1 MEYDAVTR
9 AQKKKVIDWIASGFE
24 RYAAKC
30 TDPSEYDLSGVDIAQ
45 IRTKMHRYSEEF
57 DRILRANTDDNGLEM
72 PRLRKDLLRL
82 IDQNCPAVDV
92 VELMVRCTSEFNVA
106 LARGLHRFEITQQ
119 DLSDLEV
126 CHQQTA
132 KLISE
137 LRRSGNSGPSVF
149 FPDLLPEGVRQARR
163 HLENLSERSDFIAER
178 LRDCRRAKNFPW
190 VNAFLKHGDVAFFY
204 RLLKY
209 FRGYRCGCPT
219 LSRLLKAMQRVRQ
232 IVDGDARRLPLNR
245 KPIKRSTSARACKS
259 VARKGDQLS
268 GRALQR
274 RLHRFF
280 HQNSRMT
287 AVLKRS
293 LQFYYS
299 EQWAEHR
306 QSGETLMTF
315 FDKLWAR
322 FLPESTNSQSTT
334 TQTMPRATPTADTSP
349 PSSSTNPSTPQGAR
363 PSSGTTTTPPP
374 TRRH

>member
-178 LRDCRRAKNFPW
+178 LSDCRRAKNFPW

-259 VARKGDQLS
+259 VARKARDQLFS
-268 GRALQR
+268 SEPQDDGR
-274 RLHRFF
+274 
-280 HQNSRMT
+280 
-287 AVLKRS
+287 V
-293 LQFYYS
+293 
-299 EQWAEHR
+299 
-306 QSGETLMTF
+306 ETIHENLLF
-315 FDKLWAR
+315 GGGLSIVKV
-322 FLPESTNSQSTT
+322 
-334 TQTMPRATPTADTSP
+334 
-349 PSSSTNPSTPQGAR
+349 GR
-363 PSSGTTTTPPP
+363 P
-374 TRRH
+374 